1 MLDHNRARPSG
12 EWQMAHNR
20 TQTPIRVDGR
30 VASLADIPAINCDVC
45 FVPES
50 GRVFY
55 LDAGRD
61 LCSPAPGGSG
71 LR

>member
-30 VASLADIPAINCDVC
+30 VASLADIPAINSEVC
-45 FVPES
+45 F
-50 GRVFY
+50 
-55 LDAGRD
+55 
-61 LCSPAPGGSG
+61 APKADVSFTLMLGEIFA
-71 LR
+71 LPLPVDRA